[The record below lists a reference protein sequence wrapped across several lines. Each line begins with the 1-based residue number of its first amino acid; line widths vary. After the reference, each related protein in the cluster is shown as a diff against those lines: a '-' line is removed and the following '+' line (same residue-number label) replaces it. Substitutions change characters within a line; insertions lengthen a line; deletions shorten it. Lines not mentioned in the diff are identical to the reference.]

1 MTDSRQEVFAAAD
14 VCYLRCGGAR
24 AAALTAGDAAFS
36 AVQGEWTLPVPAVLP
51 YRPGEFF
58 LREPPPLRTVLAPVA
73 TLACWSSTATLTS
86 IPAAA
91 PAWARMHTRRSASRS
106 STWPR
111 PGSTRPATRV
121 GSPGNSRADTDREAV
136 SAPTTERAAHGQGR
150 HAMACRCAGH
160 CLWRWRAALP
170 WPSPSRR
177 WVPGRWLLPGR
188 RCLPWHCGAGAWRP
202 SLVVGLVF
210 GAAFFVPL
218 ISWLVNVA
226 WYVWAALAVAEMVS
240 FAALTVGQRL
250 LLRLRA

>member
-1 MTDSRQEVFAAAD
+1 MGRRFVYGRSIAGHPVRVGMTDSRQEVFAAAD

-36 AVQGEWTLPVPAVLP
+36 AVQAEWTLPVPAVLP

-136 SAPTTERAAHGQGR
+136 SAPTTERAARGQAGTR
-150 HAMACRCAGH
+150 WHA
-160 CLWRWRAALP
+160 AALGIACGAG
-170 WPSPSRR
+170 
-177 WVPGRWLLPGR
+177 GRPCPGR
-188 RCLPWHCGAGAWRP
+188 RLPAGGCLAGGCCRAGAACR
-202 SLVVGLVF
+202 GT
-210 GAAFFVPL
+210 
-218 ISWLVNVA
+218 VA
-226 WYVWAALAVAEMVS
+226 QEPGGQVWSSGWCSAPRFS
-240 FAALTVGQRL
+240 FR
-250 LLRLRA
+250 